1 MRILIVTQYYPPEG
15 GAAQNRLSCLAT
27 YLKESGH
34 TVTVLTAL
42 PNYPTGEI
50 FDGYKGRLVVGED
63 FDGICI
69 IRTWLYT
76 KPNLRFVGR
85 LANYLSFSG
94 LALLVSIYKVN
105 RHDIVIAEC
114 PSLFV
119 GIAGFII
126 SRIKRAKFVFNVS
139 DLWVDSAVDLGMLKS
154 SALIGLARYVENF
167 LYRNADLITGQT
179 EGIVNTI
186 KARINN
192 KPVELITNGVDVGR
206 FRSATDLASN
216 KMGEELHSVGRFV
229 IGYAGLH
236 GLMQDLETVI
246 KTAIL
251 LREYEDILF
260 VFYGEGPKKEK
271 LIRMSTEAGLQNVM
285 FYPHQPVQRMPEI
298 FASFDAMVIPFR
310 QLPILKGAVPCK
322 MIEAMAAA
330 LPILLAGEGEAKN
343 LVEKAHCG
351 IVIEPENPR
360 LLAEGLL
367 ELYRSDSY
375 RRKLGQNG
383 RQYTLQHY
391 DRRHINGKFADLLS
405 KAVSGENISSA
416 ADRLLKIPP
425 TSPTKTC

>member
-15 GAAQNRLSCLAT
+15 GAAQNRLSNLAT

-50 FDGYKGRLVVGED
+50 FDGYKGHLVVAEHT
-63 FDGICI
+63 DGMSI

-76 KPNLRFVGR
+76 RPNLRFAGR

-94 LALLVSIYKVN
+94 LALLVSMYKVN
-105 RHDIVIAEC
+105 KQDVVIAEC

-126 SRIKRAKFVFNVS
+126 SRMKKAKFVFNVS
-139 DLWVDSAVDLGMLKS
+139 DLWVDSAVDLGMLRS
-154 SALIGLARYVENF
+154 STVIGLARSVENF
-167 LYRNADLITGQT
+167 LFRKADLITGQT

-186 KARINN
+186 AARITN
-192 KPVELITNGVDVGR
+192 KPVELITNAVDVGR
-206 FRSATDLASN
+206 FRGATDLASH
-216 KMGEELHSVGRFV
+216 KKKGEEPNSVGRF
-229 IGYAGLH
+229 ILGYAGLH

-246 KTAIL
+246 EVASL
-251 LREYEDILF
+251 LRSYKDIHF
-260 VFYGEGPKKEK
+260 VFYGDGPKKDK
-271 LIRMSTEAGLQNVM
+271 LIRMSKEAGLQNVT

-343 LVEKAHCG
+343 LVEKANCG
-351 IVIEPENPR
+351 IVVEPEKAG

-367 ELYRSDSY
+367 ELYRSDFY
-375 RRKLGQNG
+375 RGELGQNG
-383 RQYTLQHY
+383 RQYILQHY
-391 DRRHINGKFADLLS
+391 DRRHINGKFEDLLS
-405 KAVSGENISSA
+405 KVVSGEHISSVA
-416 ADRLLKIPP
+416 RRLLDTPP
-425 TSPTKTC
+425 TSPTKI

>member
-15 GAAQNRLSCLAT
+15 GAAQNRLSNLAS

-50 FDGYKGRLVVGED
+50 FDGYKGHVVLAEYS
-63 FDGICI
+63 DGISI

-76 KPNLRFVGR
+76 KPNLRFAGR

-105 RHDIVIAEC
+105 RQDVVIAEC

-119 GIAGFII
+119 GLAGFII
-126 SRIKRAKFVFNVS
+126 SRIKKAKFVFNVS

-154 SALIGLARYVENF
+154 SALIGVARYVENL
-167 LYRNADLITGQT
+167 LYRKAALITGQT
-179 EGIVNTI
+179 EGIVSMIASRVT
-186 KARINN
+186 N

-206 FRSATDLASN
+206 FNQSSKEPNST
-216 KMGEELHSVGRFV
+216 GRFV

-236 GLMQDLETVI
+236 GLMQDLENVI
-246 KTAIL
+246 EAAIL
-251 LREYEDILF
+251 LRSYNDIHF
-260 VFYGEGPKKEK
+260 AFYGDGPKKDK
-271 LIRMSTEAGLQNVM
+271 LIRISKEAGLQNVT

-322 MIEAMAAA
+322 MIEAMAAS
-330 LPILLAGEGEAKN
+330 LPILLAGEGEVKN

-351 IVIEPENPR
+351 IVIEPENPG

-367 ELYRSDSY
+367 ELYRSDSH
-375 RRKLGQNG
+375 RKKLGQNG
-383 RQYTLQHY
+383 RQYILRHY
-391 DRRHINGKFADLLS
+391 DRRHINGKFADLLA
-405 KAVSGENISSA
+405 KVASGEKISSVA
-416 ADRLLKIPP
+416 GRLLETPP